1 MSKSSLF
8 FISGSGG
15 AGKNTL
21 INALINNNPGY
32 KFLLSHTSRPK
43 RVDDRKEG
51 QYIHVT
57 KEEFEEKIKNKEML
71 EYDIFGENYYGVS
84 KETIKA
90 NAQTGE
96 VLLKDLTVKGVINA
110 KNLLQDKMSV
120 TGIFLTVSKKTIK
133 ERLKQRNTLHLLKE
147 KLKPYKEEQSYMPL
161 YDYAIYN
168 TDLDET
174 IAFSKAIIDS
184 TIEKTPLLTLE
195 STQKILEK
203 DVEKYIT
210 KINKNKKLKPIE
222 VTVIDGKLY
231 IIKDSAKYLASI
243 KTGTNILKM
252 YKPLKNK
259 PIPPEN
265 TEEWVNLVKSYM

>member
-21 INALINNNPGY
+21 INALITQNPEY

-84 KETIKA
+84 KETIKEHA
-90 NAQTGE
+90 TTGD

-120 TGIFLTVSKKTIK
+120 IGIFLTVSKKTIK
-133 ERLKQRNTLHLLKE
+133 ERLKQRKTLHLLKE

-168 TDLDET
+168 TNLDET
-174 IAFSKAIIDS
+174 IEFSKAIIDT
-184 TIEKTPLLTLE
+184 TINKDIILTLE
-195 STQKILEK
+195 SSQKILEK
-203 DVEKYIT
+203 DVEKYIN

-222 VTVIDGKLY
+222 VTVIDGKMY
-231 IIKDSAKYLASI
+231 IIKDSAKYLAAI

-265 TEEWVNLVKSYM
+265 SEDWINLVKSYM